1 MLRRSQTTTR
11 RPQGGAAVKA
21 NQTAA
26 KAKAQKSKKKTP
38 PKKKSAAAD
47 AAKDGSEPEDD
58 EDAPSRDE
66 EPRDEE
72 GEPEDGAENTP
83 SRDEEPRTNEEDFNK
98 IFPPPK
104 DGAEMTPSRDEEPH
118 SEEEDFDKI
127 FPPRVDDKATGAPP
141 PNNALPTPPNDI
153 PPPPPDDAPPPPPD
167 DVLPPPPKDAP
178 PPPPKDA
185 SPPPPNDAPPPPPK
199 VTVTP
204 PANDAPPPNS
214 GTTTNPEG
222 VPLGVPPT
230 TTTTVTPEPANPN
243 GVPLGVPSTTTT
255 TVTPDP
261 ANPNG
266 ENPKTTVADPHRA
279 PSTEAQMN
287 FEGGSWRERRPDA
300 PQQPGRELPPRVEL
314 SAAEKNVAQLKR
326 TLNGDVKAR
335 YEEAIAE
342 FEVSMLETAAKLAK
356 EFDKTPLE
364 VKKALRGKTSL
375 FKERSHNL
383 QNAKV
388 WKFSLEENA
397 GREVGNKLK
406 APALQK
412 LLKER
417 GLFEDLTPLEE
428 DELLREFEE
437 LRGLKKSGTR
447 LNNAAAAR
455 DVTAF
460 TKSINRELALLNKRT
475 GAIGFCAIARSDV
488 NDTLKPVC
496 VGTEDALKF
505 FPQILQTTDKQFA
518 VKFDNFGVNREVVGL
533 GGTFDFLR
541 KDTVAR
547 ISDGL
552 FRATGKH
559 LHMKYGDYDDLL
571 TDYGVELVGWP
582 EGVPFQAPSVLGSM
596 ERLRPVAE
604 HKEAVAKKLKKEK
617 KERRDK
623 GLTREEAKELKGK
636 ETKKKCKWADGD
648 STPRHVNRKEMDL
661 EELAEHLRN
670 LNHEKKRRSRAR
682 AAGKPIPAP
691 SRLRVRSGP
700 PPKKKSRAV
709 VSDTSDDD
717 DSDREEEEWVPV
729 GGKARKSKRGEK
741 RKAAEES
748 ESEEDREGEGGKKTA
763 GRKKKAK
770 RSHSDT
776 SDEEETPPKLRGPL
790 PFSARYSKKYDRAMA
805 LAEANTRRREK
816 RKQAIR
822 SSSSPQKSV
831 GPKRPL
837 PKPAF
842 KAQEGTA
849 NGGGGTSGGGGGG
862 EGTGGPRAA
871 PTLTPGASTSR
882 STGPSNPDTSTNRP
896 TITPGASTSQ
906 LPKGVSLAAI
916 AAYQTDDDSSD
927 ED

>member
-1 MLRRSQTTTR
+1 MLRCSQTTTR
-11 RPQGGAAVKA
+11 RPQRGAAIKA
-21 NQTAA
+21 NQTATKA
-26 KAKAQKSKKKTP
+26 NASSKAKAQKSKKKTP

-66 EPRDEE
+66 EPRDKE
-72 GEPEDGAENTP
+72 GELEDGAENTP
-83 SRDEEPRTNEEDFNK
+83 SHDEEPRIDEEDFNK

-104 DGAEMTPSRDEEPH
+104 DSAEITPSHDEEPH

-141 PNNALPTPPNDI
+141 PNN
-153 PPPPPDDAPPPPPD
+153 
-167 DVLPPPPKDAP
+167 
-178 PPPPKDA
+178 
-185 SPPPPNDAPPPPPK
+185 

-214 GTTTNPEG
+214 STTTNPEG

-230 TTTTVTPEPANPN
+230 TTTTVTPDPANLNGVPLGVPSTTTTTVDPANLN

-266 ENPKTTVADPHRA
+266 ENPKTTVADPHCA
-279 PSTEAQMN
+279 PSTEAPMN

-314 SAAEKNVAQLKR
+314 SAAEKNAAQLKR
-326 TLNGDVKAR
+326 TLNGDLKSR
-335 YEEAIAE
+335 YEAAITE

-375 FKERSHNL
+375 SKERSHNL

-388 WKFSLEENA
+388 WKFSLEENT
-397 GREVGNKLK
+397 GR
-406 APALQK
+406 
-412 LLKER
+412 
-417 GLFEDLTPLEE
+417 EDLTPLEE

-437 LRGLKKSGTR
+437 SRGLKKSGTR

-488 NDTLKPVC
+488 NDTLRPVC

-505 FPQILQTTDKQFA
+505 FPQILQTTDEQFA
-518 VKFDNFGVNREVVGL
+518 VKFDNFGINQE
-533 GGTFDFLR
+533 
-541 KDTVAR
+541 DTVAR

-559 LHMKYGDYDDLL
+559 LHMKYGDYNDLL

-596 ERLRPVAE
+596 ERIWPVHNVLVAGSCRWE
-604 HKEAVAKKLKKEK
+604 KMSEARVAKHKEAVAKKLKKGK
-617 KERRDK
+617 KERSDK
-623 GLTREEAKELKGK
+623 GLTREEAKELKEK
-636 ETKKKCKWADGD
+636 ETKKKRKRADGD
-648 STPRHVNRKEMDL
+648 STPLHVNRSAMDP

-670 LNHEKKRRSRAR
+670 LNCEKKRRSRAR

-691 SRLRVRSGP
+691 SRSRVRSGP

-709 VSDTSDDD
+709 VSDTSDGD

-748 ESEEDREGEGGKKTA
+748 ESEEDSESEGGKKMA
-763 GRKKKAK
+763 GRKKKVK
-770 RSHSDT
+770 RSHHDT
-776 SDEEETPPKLRGPL
+776 SDEEETPPRLRGPL
-790 PFSARYSKKYDRAMA
+790 PFSARHSKKYERAMA
-805 LAEANTRRREK
+805 LAEENARRREK

-831 GPKRPL
+831 SPKRPL
-837 PKPAF
+837 PKPVF
-842 KAQEGTA
+842 KAQKGTA
-849 NGGGGTSGGGGGG
+849 NGGGGTSGGGDGG

-871 PTLTPGASTSR
+871 LTLTPGASTSR
-882 STGPSNPDTSTNRP
+882 STGPSNPGTSTNCL
-896 TITPGASTSQ
+896 TITPGVSTSQ
-906 LPKGVSLAAI
+906 LPKGVGLAAI
-916 AAYQTDDDSSD
+916 AAYQTGDDSSD